1 VPAAACYV
9 LRAAASCFIFLNLYT
24 GLNDPN
30 YLLVDSSMS
39 LIAKIE
45 AAGAAGSLLESTV
58 VNLKVWASADF
69 LPAWAGESIAELVEQ
84 EAWEELND
92 RFYQNLAFGTGGI
105 RGRTIGRVS
114 TTAETG
120 TLSDLG
126 SPEYAAVGS
135 NVLNDFNLVRATIGL
150 FRYSQKYLADQGR
163 YDLPRFVIAHD
174 VRHFSRHFC
183 ELAASTWC
191 KLGGQALI
199 FEGPRSTP
207 QLSFS
212 VRHYQATCGAV
223 ITASHNPPHD
233 NGFKAYFED
242 GGQVVSPHAEGIVDL
257 VNQVGLEELPEF
269 LEIDL
274 APVITLGAEA
284 DAPYLQL
291 LRELVVDDEVMAA
304 QAPKVVFSP
313 IHGTGAIS
321 SVPTLRALGVE
332 VIEVPEQ
339 MVQHGGFPT
348 VKSPNP
354 ENAEALAM
362 AIAKANEVG
371 ADVVVA
377 TDPDADRMGV
387 AVRDVNGEMV
397 LLTGNQIGTI
407 LAEYR
412 ISTLKD
418 ADVIPD
424 EGSENAVLIKT
435 FVTSPMQE
443 AVADWHGLKTINTLT
458 GFKWIGAKLAGY
470 EAKMKAKLYE
480 KEGLAL
486 DYDACELWTKADLL
500 LDYSTFFVFGGE
512 ESYGYLATDKV
523 RDKDA
528 NAAAIMFCEVA
539 AFLQAQDMTFPEYLD
554 ALYLQHGYYEEKTIN
569 IYYEGAAGSQ
579 KIKNILHSYRVDPP
593 KAFGAVSVAG
603 FTDFGKDEIIDADGE
618 KIPPQDFYFLE
629 LSNGYS
635 FAVRGSGTEPKI
647 KFYVFGRSDVMDP
660 EELTQVKQDAAV
672 VMQAMLQAIEADARE
687 RAEK

>member
-1 VPAAACYV
+1 
-9 LRAAASCFIFLNLYT
+9 
-24 GLNDPN
+24 
-30 YLLVDSSMS
+30 MS
-39 LIAKIE
+39 IIKKIE

-58 VNLKVWASADF
+58 VNLKQWASADF
-69 LPAWAGESIAELVEQ
+69 LPNWAGASIVELVENG
-84 EAWEELND
+84 EWDELND

-105 RGRTIGRVS
+105 RGRTIGNVPAS
-114 TTAETG
+114 AETG
-120 TLSDLG
+120 TLSAIG
-126 SPEYAAVGS
+126 SPEHAAVGS

-150 FRYSQKYLADQGR
+150 FRYVEQYLKDSGS

-207 QLSFS
+207 QLSFA
-212 VRHYQATCGAV
+212 VRQNKATCGAV
-223 ITASHNPPHD
+223 ITASHNPSHD
-233 NGFKAYFED
+233 NGFKVYFDD
-242 GGQVVSPHAEGIVDL
+242 GAQVVSPHAEGIVDL
-257 VNQVGLEELPEF
+257 VNLVELSEVPAF
-269 LEIDL
+269 LDVDL
-274 APVITLGAEA
+274 APVISLGAKD
-284 DAPYLQL
+284 DAAYQDVLK
-291 LRELVVDDEVMAA
+291 EMVIDSEVMEK
-304 QAPKVVFSP
+304 QAPRIVFSP

-321 SVPTLRALGVE
+321 SVPALKELGVE

-339 MVQHGGFPT
+339 MVQDPRFPT

-371 ADVVVA
+371 ADVVLA

-387 AVRDVNGEMV
+387 AVRDRSGEMV

-407 LAEYR
+407 MAEYR
-412 ISTLKD
+412 ISVLKD
-418 ADVIPD
+418 AEVIPED
-424 EGSENAVLIKT
+424 GGDNTVLIKT

-470 EAKMKAKLYE
+470 EAQMKAKLME
-480 KEGLAL
+480 EEGTAV
-486 DYDACELWTKADLL
+486 DYDACDIWTRADLL
-500 LDYSTFFVFGGE
+500 LDYSTYFVFGGE
-512 ESYGYLATDKV
+512 ESYGYLASDKV

-528 NAAAIMFCEVA
+528 NAAVVMFCEVA
-539 AFLQAQDMTFPEYLD
+539 AYLKAQEMTFPEFLD
-554 ALYLQHGYYEEKTIN
+554 SLYLQHGYYEEKTIN

-579 KIKNILHSYRVDPP
+579 KIKNILESYRSDAP
-593 KAFGAVSVAG
+593 KTFGDVSVSG
-603 FTDFGKDEIIDADGE
+603 FTDFGKDEIIDADGD

-647 KFYVFGRSDVMDP
+647 KFYVFGRSDVLDP
-660 EELTQVKQDAAV
+660 EDLIKVKVEAAV
-672 VMQAMLQAIEADARE
+672 EMQRVLAAIEADARV
-687 RAEK
+687 RAEG

>member
-1 VPAAACYV
+1 
-9 LRAAASCFIFLNLYT
+9 
-24 GLNDPN
+24 
-30 YLLVDSSMS
+30 MS
-39 LIAKIE
+39 IIEKIE

-58 VNLKVWASADF
+58 VNLKKWASADF
-69 LPAWAGESIAELVEQ
+69 LPNWAGASIVELVENS
-84 EAWEELND
+84 EWDELND

-105 RGRTIGRVS
+105 RGRTIGSVPAA
-114 TTAETG
+114 AETG
-120 TLSDLG
+120 TLSEMG
-126 SPEYAAVGS
+126 SPEHAAVGS

-150 FRYSQKYLADQGR
+150 FRYTKQYLKESGS

-207 QLSFS
+207 QLSFA
-212 VRHYQATCGAV
+212 VRQNNATCGAV

-233 NGFKAYFED
+233 NGFKVYFDD
-242 GGQVVSPHAEGIVDL
+242 GAQVVSPHAEGIVDL
-257 VNQVGLEELPEF
+257 VNLVELSEVPAF
-269 LEIDL
+269 LNIDL
-274 APVITLGAEA
+274 EPVISLGAA
-284 DAPYLQL
+284 DDAAYLEL
-291 LRELVVDDEVMAA
+291 LKEMVIDNEVM
-304 QAPKVVFSP
+304 QKEAPQIVFSP

-321 SVPTLRALGVE
+321 SVPALKALGVK

-339 MVQHGGFPT
+339 MVQDARFPT

-387 AVRDVNGEMV
+387 AVRDRSGEMV

-407 LAEYR
+407 MAEYR
-412 ISTLKD
+412 ISVLKD
-418 ADVIPD
+418 TEVIPED
-424 EGSENAVLIKT
+424 GGDNTVLIKT

-458 GFKWIGAKLAGY
+458 GFKWIGEKLAGY
-470 EAKMKAKLYE
+470 EAQMKARLLE
-480 KEGLAL
+480 EEGTAV
-486 DYDACELWTKADLL
+486 DYDACDIWTRADLL
-500 LDYSTFFVFGGE
+500 LDYSTYFVFGGE
-512 ESYGYLATDKV
+512 ESYGYLATDKL

-528 NAAAIMFCEVA
+528 NAAVIMFCEVA
-539 AFLQAQDMTFPEYLD
+539 AYLKSQEMTFPEFLD
-554 ALYLQHGYYEEKTIN
+554 SLYLQHGYYEEKTIN

-579 KIKNILHSYRVDPP
+579 KIKNILESYRSGAP
-593 KAFGAVSVAG
+593 KAFGDVKVSG
-603 FTDFGKDEIIDADGE
+603 FTDFGKDEIIDADGQ

-647 KFYVFGRSDVMDP
+647 KFYVFGRSEVLDP
-660 EELTQVKQDAAV
+660 EDLIKVKAVAAV
-672 VMQAMLQAIEADARE
+672 EMQTVLAAIEADARV
-687 RAEK
+687 RAEA

>member
-1 VPAAACYV
+1 
-9 LRAAASCFIFLNLYT
+9 
-24 GLNDPN
+24 
-30 YLLVDSSMS
+30 MS
-39 LIAKIE
+39 IIEKIE

-58 VNLKVWASADF
+58 VNLKKWASADF
-69 LPAWAGESIAELVEQ
+69 LPNWAGESIVELVENS
-84 EAWEELND
+84 EWDELND

-105 RGRTIGRVS
+105 RGRTIGSVPAA
-114 TTAETG
+114 AETG
-120 TLSDLG
+120 TLSEMG
-126 SPEYAAVGS
+126 SPEHAAVGS

-150 FRYSQKYLADQGR
+150 FRYTKQYLKESGS

-207 QLSFS
+207 QLSFA
-212 VRHYQATCGAV
+212 VRQNNATCGAV

-233 NGFKAYFED
+233 NGFKVYFDD
-242 GGQVVSPHAEGIVDL
+242 GAQVVSPHAEGIVDL
-257 VNQVGLEELPEF
+257 VNLVELSEVPAF
-269 LEIDL
+269 LNIDL
-274 APVITLGAEA
+274 EPVISLGAA
-284 DAPYLQL
+284 DDAAYLEL
-291 LRELVVDDEVMAA
+291 LKEMVIDNEVM
-304 QAPKVVFSP
+304 QKEAPQIVFSP

-321 SVPTLRALGVE
+321 SVPALKALGVK

-339 MVQHGGFPT
+339 MVQDARFPT
-348 VKSPNP
+348 VQSPNP

-387 AVRDVNGEMV
+387 AVRDRSGEMV

-407 LAEYR
+407 MAEYR
-412 ISTLKD
+412 ISVLKD
-418 ADVIPD
+418 AEVIPED
-424 EGSENAVLIKT
+424 GGDNTVLIKT

-458 GFKWIGAKLAGY
+458 GFKWIGEKLAGY
-470 EAKMKAKLYE
+470 EAQMKARLLE
-480 KEGLAL
+480 EEGTAV
-486 DYDACELWTKADLL
+486 DYDACDIWTRADLL
-500 LDYSTFFVFGGE
+500 LDYSTYFVFGGE
-512 ESYGYLATDKV
+512 ESYGYLATDKL

-528 NAAAIMFCEVA
+528 NAAVIMFCEVA
-539 AFLQAQDMTFPEYLD
+539 AYLKSQEMTFPEFLD
-554 ALYLQHGYYEEKTIN
+554 SLYLQHGYYEEKTIN

-579 KIKNILHSYRVDPP
+579 KIKNILESYRSGAP
-593 KAFGAVSVAG
+593 KAFGDVKVSG
-603 FTDFGKDEIIDADGE
+603 FTDFGKDEIIDADGQ

-647 KFYVFGRSDVMDP
+647 KFYVFGRSEVLDP
-660 EELTQVKQDAAV
+660 EDLIKVKAAAAV
-672 VMQAMLQAIEADARE
+672 EMQTVLAAIEADARV
-687 RAEK
+687 RAEG

>member
-1 VPAAACYV
+1 
-9 LRAAASCFIFLNLYT
+9 
-24 GLNDPN
+24 
-30 YLLVDSSMS
+30 MS
-39 LIAKIE
+39 IIEKIE

-58 VNLKVWASADF
+58 VNLKKWASADF
-69 LPAWAGESIAELVEQ
+69 LPEWAGASIVELVENG
-84 EAWEELND
+84 EWNELND

-105 RGRTIGRVS
+105 RGRTIGNVPAS
-114 TTAETG
+114 AETG
-120 TLSDLG
+120 TLSEIG
-126 SPEYAAVGS
+126 SPEHAAVGS

-150 FRYSQKYLADQGR
+150 FHYVEQYLKDSGS

-207 QLSFS
+207 QLSFA
-212 VRHYQATCGAV
+212 VRQNKATCGAV
-223 ITASHNPPHD
+223 ITASHNPAHD
-233 NGFKAYFED
+233 NGFKVYFDD
-242 GGQVVSPHAEGIVDL
+242 GAQVVSPHAEGIVDL
-257 VNQVGLEELPEF
+257 VNLVELSEVPAF
-269 LEIDL
+269 LDVDL
-274 APVITLGAEA
+274 APVISLGAKD
-284 DAPYLQL
+284 DAAYLDVL
-291 LRELVVDDEVMAA
+291 KEMVIDSEVMQK
-304 QAPKVVFSP
+304 QAPRIVFSP

-321 SVPTLRALGVE
+321 SVPALKELGVE

-339 MVQHGGFPT
+339 MVQDPRFPT

-371 ADVVVA
+371 ADVVLA

-387 AVRDVNGEMV
+387 AVRDRSGEMV

-407 LAEYR
+407 MAEYR
-412 ISTLKD
+412 ISVLKD
-418 ADVIPD
+418 AEIIPED
-424 EGSENAVLIKT
+424 GGENTVLIKT

-470 EAKMKAKLYE
+470 EAQMKAKLME
-480 KEGLAL
+480 EEGTAV
-486 DYDACELWTKADLL
+486 DYDACDIWTRADLL
-500 LDYSTFFVFGGE
+500 LDYSTYFVFGGE
-512 ESYGYLATDKV
+512 ESYGYLASDKV

-528 NAAAIMFCEVA
+528 NAAVVMFCEVA
-539 AFLQAQDMTFPEYLD
+539 AYLKAQEMTFPEFLD
-554 ALYLQHGYYEEKTIN
+554 SLYLQHGYYEEKTIN

-579 KIKNILHSYRVDPP
+579 KIKNILESYRSDAPM
-593 KAFGAVSVAG
+593 AFGDVAVSG
-603 FTDFGKDEIIDADGE
+603 FTDFGKDDIIDADGD

-647 KFYVFGRSDVMDP
+647 KFYVFGRSDVLDP
-660 EELTQVKQDAAV
+660 EDLIKVKAEAAV
-672 VMQAMLQAIEADARE
+672 EMQRVLAAIEADARV
-687 RAEK
+687 RAEG

>member
-1 VPAAACYV
+1 
-9 LRAAASCFIFLNLYT
+9 
-24 GLNDPN
+24 
-30 YLLVDSSMS
+30 MS
-39 LIAKIE
+39 IIEKIE

-58 VNLKVWASADF
+58 VNLKKWASADF
-69 LPAWAGESIAELVEQ
+69 LPNWAGASIVELVENG
-84 EAWEELND
+84 EWDELND

-105 RGRTIGRVS
+105 RGRTIGNVPAS
-114 TTAETG
+114 AETG
-120 TLSDLG
+120 TLSAIG
-126 SPEYAAVGS
+126 SPEHAAVGS

-150 FRYSQKYLADQGR
+150 FRYVEQYLKDSGS

-207 QLSFS
+207 QLSFA
-212 VRHYQATCGAV
+212 VRQNKAACGAV
-223 ITASHNPPHD
+223 ITASHNPSHD
-233 NGFKAYFED
+233 NGFKVYFDD
-242 GGQVVSPHAEGIVDL
+242 GAQVVSPHAEGIVDL
-257 VNQVGLEELPEF
+257 VNLVELSEVPAF
-269 LEIDL
+269 LDVDL
-274 APVITLGAEA
+274 APVISLGAKD
-284 DAPYLQL
+284 DAAYLDVL
-291 LRELVVDDEVMAA
+291 KEMVIDAEVMQK
-304 QAPKVVFSP
+304 QAPRIVFSP

-321 SVPTLRALGVE
+321 SVPALKELGVE

-339 MVQHGGFPT
+339 MVQDPRFPT

-371 ADVVVA
+371 ADVVLA

-387 AVRDVNGEMV
+387 AVRDRSGEMV

-407 LAEYR
+407 MAEYR
-412 ISTLKD
+412 ISVLKD
-418 ADVIPD
+418 AEIIPED
-424 EGSENAVLIKT
+424 GGENTVLIKT

-470 EAKMKAKLYE
+470 EAQMKAKLME
-480 KEGLAL
+480 EEGTAV
-486 DYDACELWTKADLL
+486 DYDACDIWTRADLL
-500 LDYSTFFVFGGE
+500 LDYSTYFVFGGE
-512 ESYGYLATDKV
+512 ESYGYLASDKV

-528 NAAAIMFCEVA
+528 NAAVVMFCEVA
-539 AFLQAQDMTFPEYLD
+539 AYLKAQEMTFPEFLD
-554 ALYLQHGYYEEKTIN
+554 SLYLQHGYYEEKTIN

-579 KIKNILHSYRVDPP
+579 KIKNILESYRRDAP
-593 KAFGAVSVAG
+593 KAFGDVSVSG
-603 FTDFGKDEIIDADGE
+603 FTDFGKDEIIDADGD

-647 KFYVFGRSDVMDP
+647 KFYVFGRSDVLDP
-660 EELTQVKQDAAV
+660 EDLIKVKAEAAV
-672 VMQAMLQAIEADARE
+672 EMQRVLAAIEADARV
-687 RAEK
+687 RAQG

>member
-1 VPAAACYV
+1 
-9 LRAAASCFIFLNLYT
+9 
-24 GLNDPN
+24 
-30 YLLVDSSMS
+30 MS
-39 LIAKIE
+39 LIEKIE
-45 AAGAAGSLLESTV
+45 SAGAAGSILDSTV
-58 VNLKVWASADF
+58 ANLKIWASADF
-69 LPAWAGESIAELVEQ
+69 LPEWVGASIAELVEK

-105 RGRTIGRVS
+105 RGRTIGKV
-114 TTAETG
+114 TAAAETG
-120 TLSDLG
+120 TLSAVG
-126 SPEYAAVGS
+126 TPEHAAVGT
-135 NVLNDFNLVRATIGL
+135 NVLNDFNLIRATVGM
-150 FRYSQKYLADQGR
+150 FRYVEKYLKESGR
-163 YDLPRFVIAHD
+163 HDLPRFVIAHD

-207 QLSFS
+207 QLSFA
-212 VRHYQATCGAV
+212 VRQFKATCGAV

-242 GGQVVSPHAEGIVDL
+242 GAQVVSPHAEGIVNL
-257 VNQVGLEELPEF
+257 VNEVKLEELTQF
-269 LEIDL
+269 LEIDM
-274 APVITLGAEA
+274 APVIILGAEA
-284 DAPYLQL
+284 DQPYLDL
-291 LRELVVDDEVMAA
+291 LQEMVVDAEVM
-304 QAPKVVFSP
+304 QKEAPKVVFTP
-313 IHGTGAIS
+313 IHGCGAIS
-321 SVPTLRALGVE
+321 SLPALKKLGVE

-339 MVQHGGFPT
+339 MEPDGRFPT

-362 AIAKANEVG
+362 AIAKANETG
-371 ADVVVA
+371 ADVVMA

-387 AVRDVNGEMV
+387 AVRDRSGEMV
-397 LLTGNQIGTI
+397 LLTGNQIGT
-407 LAEYR
+407 LMAEYR

-418 ADVIPD
+418 AEILPED
-424 EGSENAVLIKT
+424 GSENAVLIKT

-443 AVADWHGLKTINTLT
+443 AVATWHGLKTINTLT
-458 GFKWIGAKLAGY
+458 GFKWIGEKLADY
-470 EAKMKAKLYE
+470 EAEMKAKLFE
-480 KEGLAL
+480 KEGLAV
-486 DYDACELWTKADLL
+486 DYDACDVWTKADLM

-528 NAAAIMFCEVA
+528 NAAVVMFCELA
-539 AFLQAQDMTFPEYLD
+539 AYLKAQEMTFPEYLD

-579 KIKNILHSYRVDPP
+579 KIKNILESYRSNPP
-593 KAFGAVSVAG
+593 KAFGDVTVSG
-603 FTDFGKDEIIDADGE
+603 FTDFGKDEIIDADG
-618 KIPPQDFYFLE
+618 KRIAPQDFYFLE

-647 KFYVFGRSDVMDP
+647 KFYVFGRSDVIEP
-660 EELTQVKQDAAV
+660 EDLPQVKADASV
-672 VMQAMLQAIEADARE
+672 VMEAMLAAIDADARE
-687 RAEK
+687 RAEA

>member
-1 VPAAACYV
+1 
-9 LRAAASCFIFLNLYT
+9 
-24 GLNDPN
+24 
-30 YLLVDSSMS
+30 MS
-39 LIAKIE
+39 IIKKIE

-58 VNLKVWASADF
+58 VNLKQWASADF
-69 LPAWAGESIAELVEQ
+69 LPNWAGASIVELVENG
-84 EAWEELND
+84 EWDELND

-105 RGRTIGRVS
+105 RGRTIGNVPAS
-114 TTAETG
+114 AETG
-120 TLSDLG
+120 TLSAIG
-126 SPEYAAVGS
+126 SPEHAAVGS

-150 FRYSQKYLADQGR
+150 FRYVEQYLKDSGS

-207 QLSFS
+207 QLSFA
-212 VRHYQATCGAV
+212 VRQNKATCGAV
-223 ITASHNPPHD
+223 ITASHNPSHD
-233 NGFKAYFED
+233 NGFKVYFDD
-242 GGQVVSPHAEGIVDL
+242 GAQVVSPHAEGIVDL
-257 VNQVGLEELPEF
+257 VNLVELSEVPAF
-269 LEIDL
+269 LDVDL
-274 APVITLGAEA
+274 APVISLGAKD
-284 DAPYLQL
+284 DAAYLDVL
-291 LRELVVDDEVMAA
+291 KEMVIDSEVMEK
-304 QAPKVVFSP
+304 QAPRIVFSP

-321 SVPTLRALGVE
+321 SVPALKELGVE

-339 MVQHGGFPT
+339 MVQDPRFPT

-371 ADVVVA
+371 ADVVLA

-387 AVRDVNGEMV
+387 AVRDRSGEMV

-407 LAEYR
+407 MAEYR
-412 ISTLKD
+412 ISVLKD
-418 ADVIPD
+418 AEVIPED
-424 EGSENAVLIKT
+424 GGDNTVLIKT

-470 EAKMKAKLYE
+470 EAQMKAKLME
-480 KEGLAL
+480 EEGTAV
-486 DYDACELWTKADLL
+486 DYDACDIWTRADLL
-500 LDYSTFFVFGGE
+500 LDYSTYFVFGGE
-512 ESYGYLATDKV
+512 ESYGYLASDKV

-528 NAAAIMFCEVA
+528 NAAVVMFCEVA
-539 AFLQAQDMTFPEYLD
+539 AYLKAQEMTFPEFLD
-554 ALYLQHGYYEEKTIN
+554 SLYLQHGYYEEKTIN

-579 KIKNILHSYRVDPP
+579 KIKNILESYRSDAP
-593 KAFGAVSVAG
+593 KTFGDVSVSG
-603 FTDFGKDEIIDADGE
+603 FTDFGKDEIIDADGD

-647 KFYVFGRSDVMDP
+647 KFYVFGRSDVLDP
-660 EELTQVKQDAAV
+660 EDLIKVKVEAAV
-672 VMQAMLQAIEADARE
+672 EMQRVLAAIEADARV
-687 RAEK
+687 RAER

>member
-1 VPAAACYV
+1 
-9 LRAAASCFIFLNLYT
+9 
-24 GLNDPN
+24 
-30 YLLVDSSMS
+30 MS
-39 LIAKIE
+39 IIEKIE
-45 AAGAAGSLLESTV
+45 AAGTAGSLLESTV
-58 VNLKVWASADF
+58 VNLKQWVSAEF
-69 LPAWAGESIAELVEQ
+69 LPEWAGASISELVENG
-84 EAWEELND
+84 EWDELND

-105 RGRTIGRVS
+105 RGRTIGRVPAA
-114 TTAETG
+114 AETG
-120 TLSDLG
+120 TLSETG
-126 SPEYAAVGS
+126 SPEHAAVGS

-150 FRYSQKYLADQGR
+150 FRYTKQYLKESGS

-207 QLSFS
+207 QLSFA
-212 VRHYQATCGAV
+212 VRQNNATCGAV

-233 NGFKAYFED
+233 NGFKVYFDD
-242 GGQVVSPHAEGIVDL
+242 GAQVVSPHAEGIVDL
-257 VNQVGLEELPEF
+257 VNLVELSAVPAF
-269 LEIDL
+269 LNIDL
-274 APVITLGAEA
+274 EPVISLGAA
-284 DAPYLQL
+284 DDAAYLEL
-291 LRELVVDDEVMAA
+291 LKEMVIDHEVM
-304 QAPKVVFSP
+304 QEEAPQIVFSP

-321 SVPTLRALGVE
+321 SVPALKALGVK

-339 MVQHGGFPT
+339 MVQDARFPT

-362 AIAKANEVG
+362 AIAKAEEVG

-387 AVRDVNGEMV
+387 AVRDRSGEMV

-407 LAEYR
+407 MAEYR
-412 ISTLKD
+412 ISVLKD
-418 ADVIPD
+418 AEVIPED
-424 EGSENAVLIKT
+424 GGENAVLIKT

-458 GFKWIGAKLAGY
+458 GFKWIGEKLAGY
-470 EAKMKAKLYE
+470 EAQMKARLLE
-480 KEGLAL
+480 EEGTAV
-486 DYDACELWTKADLL
+486 DYDACDIWTRADLL
-500 LDYSTFFVFGGE
+500 LDYSTYFVFGGE
-512 ESYGYLATDKV
+512 ESYGYLATDKL

-528 NAAAIMFCEVA
+528 NAAVIMFCEVA
-539 AFLQAQDMTFPEYLD
+539 AYLKAQEMTFPEFLD
-554 ALYLQHGYYEEKTIN
+554 SLYLQHGYYEEKTIN

-579 KIKNILHSYRVDPP
+579 KIKNILESYRSAAP
-593 KAFGAVSVAG
+593 KAFGDVKVSG
-603 FTDFGKDEIIDADGE
+603 FTDFGEDEIIDADGQ

-647 KFYVFGRSDVMDP
+647 KFYVFGRSDVLDP
-660 EELTQVKQDAAV
+660 EDLIKVKAVAAV
-672 VMQAMLQAIEADARE
+672 EMQSVLAAIEADARV
-687 RAEK
+687 RAEG

>member
-1 VPAAACYV
+1 
-9 LRAAASCFIFLNLYT
+9 
-24 GLNDPN
+24 
-30 YLLVDSSMS
+30 MS
-39 LIAKIE
+39 IIKKIE

-58 VNLKVWASADF
+58 VNLKQWASADF
-69 LPAWAGESIAELVEQ
+69 LPDWAGASIVELVENG
-84 EAWEELND
+84 EWDELND

-105 RGRTIGRVS
+105 RGRTIGNVPAS
-114 TTAETG
+114 AETG
-120 TLSDLG
+120 TLSAIG
-126 SPEYAAVGS
+126 SPEHAAVGS

-150 FRYSQKYLADQGR
+150 FRYVEQYLKDSGS

-207 QLSFS
+207 QLSFA
-212 VRHYQATCGAV
+212 VRQNKATCGAV
-223 ITASHNPPHD
+223 ITASHNPSHD
-233 NGFKAYFED
+233 NGFKVYFDD
-242 GGQVVSPHAEGIVDL
+242 GAQVVSPHAEGIVDL
-257 VNQVGLEELPEF
+257 VNLVELSEVPAF
-269 LEIDL
+269 LDVDL
-274 APVITLGAEA
+274 APVISLGAKD
-284 DAPYLQL
+284 DAAYQDVLK
-291 LRELVVDDEVMAA
+291 EMVIDSEVMEK
-304 QAPKVVFSP
+304 QAPRIVFSP

-321 SVPTLRALGVE
+321 SVPALKELGVE

-339 MVQHGGFPT
+339 MVQDPRFPT

-371 ADVVVA
+371 ADVVLA

-387 AVRDVNGEMV
+387 AVRDRSGEMV

-407 LAEYR
+407 MAEYR
-412 ISTLKD
+412 ISVLKD
-418 ADVIPD
+418 AEVIPED
-424 EGSENAVLIKT
+424 GGENTVLIKT

-470 EAKMKAKLYE
+470 EAQMKAKLME
-480 KEGLAL
+480 EEGTAV
-486 DYDACELWTKADLL
+486 DYDACDIWTRADLL
-500 LDYSTFFVFGGE
+500 LDYSTYFVFGGE
-512 ESYGYLATDKV
+512 ESYGYLASDKV

-528 NAAAIMFCEVA
+528 NAAVVMFCEVA
-539 AFLQAQDMTFPEYLD
+539 AYLKAQEMTFPEFLD
-554 ALYLQHGYYEEKTIN
+554 SLYLQHGYYEEKTIN

-579 KIKNILHSYRVDPP
+579 KIKNILESYRSDAP
-593 KAFGAVSVAG
+593 KTFGDVSVSG
-603 FTDFGKDEIIDADGE
+603 FTDFGKDEIIDADGD

-647 KFYVFGRSDVMDP
+647 KFYVFGRSDVLDP
-660 EELTQVKQDAAV
+660 EDLIKVKVEAAV
-672 VMQAMLQAIEADARE
+672 EMQRVLAAIEADARV
-687 RAEK
+687 RAEG

>member
-1 VPAAACYV
+1 
-9 LRAAASCFIFLNLYT
+9 
-24 GLNDPN
+24 
-30 YLLVDSSMS
+30 MS
-39 LIAKIE
+39 IIEKIE

-58 VNLKVWASADF
+58 VNLKKWASADF
-69 LPAWAGESIAELVEQ
+69 LPNWAGASIVELVENS
-84 EAWEELND
+84 EWDELND

-105 RGRTIGRVS
+105 RGRTIGSVPAA
-114 TTAETG
+114 AETG
-120 TLSDLG
+120 TLSEMG
-126 SPEYAAVGS
+126 SPEHAAVGS

-150 FRYSQKYLADQGR
+150 FRYTKQYLKESGS

-207 QLSFS
+207 QLSFA
-212 VRHYQATCGAV
+212 VRQNNATCGAV

-233 NGFKAYFED
+233 NGFKVYFDD
-242 GGQVVSPHAEGIVDL
+242 GAQVVSPHAEGIVDL
-257 VNQVGLEELPEF
+257 VNLVELSAVPAF
-269 LEIDL
+269 LNIDL
-274 APVITLGAEA
+274 EPVISLGAA
-284 DAPYLQL
+284 DDAAYLEL
-291 LRELVVDDEVMAA
+291 LKEMVIDHEVM
-304 QAPKVVFSP
+304 QEEAPQIVFSP

-321 SVPTLRALGVE
+321 SVPALKALGVK

-339 MVQHGGFPT
+339 MVQDARFPT

-362 AIAKANEVG
+362 AIAKAEEVG

-387 AVRDVNGEMV
+387 AVRDRSGEMV

-407 LAEYR
+407 MAEYR
-412 ISTLKD
+412 ISVLKD
-418 ADVIPD
+418 AEVIPED
-424 EGSENAVLIKT
+424 GGENAVLIKT

-458 GFKWIGAKLAGY
+458 GFKWIGEKLAGY
-470 EAKMKAKLYE
+470 EAQMKARLLE
-480 KEGLAL
+480 EEGTAV
-486 DYDACELWTKADLL
+486 DYDACDIWTRADLL
-500 LDYSTFFVFGGE
+500 LDYSTYFVFGGE
-512 ESYGYLATDKV
+512 ESYGYLATDKL

-528 NAAAIMFCEVA
+528 NAAVIMFCEVA
-539 AFLQAQDMTFPEYLD
+539 AYLKAQEMTFPEFLD
-554 ALYLQHGYYEEKTIN
+554 SLYLQHGYYEEKTIN

-579 KIKNILHSYRVDPP
+579 KIKNILESYRSAAP
-593 KAFGAVSVAG
+593 KAFGDVKVSG
-603 FTDFGKDEIIDADGE
+603 FTDFGEDEIIDADGQ

-647 KFYVFGRSDVMDP
+647 KFYVFGRSEVLDP
-660 EELTQVKQDAAV
+660 EDLIKVKAVAAV
-672 VMQAMLQAIEADARE
+672 EMQSVLAAIEADARV
-687 RAEK
+687 RAEG

>member
-1 VPAAACYV
+1 
-9 LRAAASCFIFLNLYT
+9 
-24 GLNDPN
+24 
-30 YLLVDSSMS
+30 MS
-39 LIAKIE
+39 IIKKIE

-58 VNLKVWASADF
+58 VNLKQWASADF
-69 LPAWAGESIAELVEQ
+69 LPNWAGASIVELVENG
-84 EAWEELND
+84 EWDELND

-105 RGRTIGRVS
+105 RGRTIGNVPAS
-114 TTAETG
+114 AETG
-120 TLSDLG
+120 TLTAIG
-126 SPEYAAVGS
+126 SPEHAAVGS

-150 FRYSQKYLADQGR
+150 FRYVEQYLKDSGS

-207 QLSFS
+207 QLSFA
-212 VRHYQATCGAV
+212 VRQNKATCGAV
-223 ITASHNPPHD
+223 ITASHNPSHD
-233 NGFKAYFED
+233 NGFKVYFDD
-242 GGQVVSPHAEGIVDL
+242 GAQVVSPHAEGIVDL
-257 VNQVGLEELPEF
+257 VNLVELSEVPAF
-269 LEIDL
+269 LDVDL
-274 APVITLGAEA
+274 APVISLGAKD
-284 DAPYLQL
+284 DAAYLDVL
-291 LRELVVDDEVMAA
+291 KEMVIDSEVMEK
-304 QAPKVVFSP
+304 QAPRIVFSP

-321 SVPTLRALGVE
+321 SVPALKELGVE

-339 MVQHGGFPT
+339 MVQDPRFPT

-371 ADVVVA
+371 ADVVLA

-387 AVRDVNGEMV
+387 AVRDRSGEMV

-407 LAEYR
+407 MAEYR
-412 ISTLKD
+412 ISVLKD
-418 ADVIPD
+418 AEIIPED
-424 EGSENAVLIKT
+424 GGENTVLIKT

-470 EAKMKAKLYE
+470 EAQMKAKLME
-480 KEGLAL
+480 EEGTAV
-486 DYDACELWTKADLL
+486 DYDACDIWTRADLL
-500 LDYSTFFVFGGE
+500 LDYSTYFVFGGE
-512 ESYGYLATDKV
+512 ESYGYLASDKV

-528 NAAAIMFCEVA
+528 NAAVVMFCEVA
-539 AFLQAQDMTFPEYLD
+539 AYLKAQEMTFPEFLD
-554 ALYLQHGYYEEKTIN
+554 SLYLQHGYYEEKTIN

-579 KIKNILHSYRVDPP
+579 KIKNILESYRSDAP
-593 KAFGAVSVAG
+593 KAFGDVSVSG
-603 FTDFGKDEIIDADGE
+603 FTDFGKDEIIDADGD

-647 KFYVFGRSDVMDP
+647 KFYVFGRSDVLDP
-660 EELTQVKQDAAV
+660 EDLIKVKVEAAV
-672 VMQAMLQAIEADARE
+672 EMQRVLAAIEADARV
-687 RAEK
+687 RAEG

>member
-1 VPAAACYV
+1 
-9 LRAAASCFIFLNLYT
+9 
-24 GLNDPN
+24 
-30 YLLVDSSMS
+30 MS
-39 LIAKIE
+39 IIEKIE

-58 VNLKVWASADF
+58 VNLKKWASADF
-69 LPAWAGESIAELVEQ
+69 LPNWAGASIVELVENS
-84 EAWEELND
+84 EWDELND

-105 RGRTIGRVS
+105 RGRTIGSVPAA
-114 TTAETG
+114 AETG
-120 TLSDLG
+120 TLSEMG
-126 SPEYAAVGS
+126 SPEHAAVGS

-150 FRYSQKYLADQGR
+150 FRYTKQYLKESGS

-207 QLSFS
+207 QLSFA
-212 VRHYQATCGAV
+212 VRQNNATCGAV

-233 NGFKAYFED
+233 NGFKVYFDD
-242 GGQVVSPHAEGIVDL
+242 GAQVVSPHAEGIVDL
-257 VNQVGLEELPEF
+257 VNLVELSEVPAF
-269 LEIDL
+269 LNIDL
-274 APVITLGAEA
+274 EPVISLGAA
-284 DAPYLQL
+284 DDAAYLEL
-291 LRELVVDDEVMAA
+291 LKEMVIDNEVM
-304 QAPKVVFSP
+304 QKEAPQIVFSP

-321 SVPTLRALGVE
+321 SVPALKALGVK

-339 MVQHGGFPT
+339 MVQDARFPT
-348 VKSPNP
+348 VQSPNP

-387 AVRDVNGEMV
+387 AVRDRSGEMV

-407 LAEYR
+407 MAEYR
-412 ISTLKD
+412 ISVLKD
-418 ADVIPD
+418 AEVIPED
-424 EGSENAVLIKT
+424 GGDNTVLIKT

-458 GFKWIGAKLAGY
+458 GFKWIGEKLAGY
-470 EAKMKAKLYE
+470 EAQMKARLLE
-480 KEGLAL
+480 EEGTAV
-486 DYDACELWTKADLL
+486 DYDACDIWTRADLL
-500 LDYSTFFVFGGE
+500 LDYSTYFVFGGE
-512 ESYGYLATDKV
+512 ESYGYLATDKL

-528 NAAAIMFCEVA
+528 NAAVIMFCEVA
-539 AFLQAQDMTFPEYLD
+539 AYLKSQEMTFPEFLD
-554 ALYLQHGYYEEKTIN
+554 SLYLQHGYYEEKTIN

-579 KIKNILHSYRVDPP
+579 KIKNILESYRSGAP
-593 KAFGAVSVAG
+593 KAFGDVKVSG
-603 FTDFGKDEIIDADGE
+603 FTDFGKDEIIDADGQ

-647 KFYVFGRSDVMDP
+647 KFYVFGRSDVLDP
-660 EELTQVKQDAAV
+660 EDLIKVKAVAAV
-672 VMQAMLQAIEADARE
+672 EMQTVLAAIEADARV
-687 RAEK
+687 RAEG